1 MTAALLHGR
10 NDLRI
15 EKVPIPALGPDDVLI
30 KVSYNGLC
38 GTDATEFSK
47 GPMMVPLEK
56 PHSNSKHVGPTILG
70 HEFIGVVVDAGDQA
84 REMIGLRVACGAGVS
99 CGQCRMCKIGRT
111 NLCDSYYTLGLSTN
125 GGLAEFVRAPKSICI
140 AIPDSCSDED
150 AALAQPLAVGIHAVR
165 RAKIVPGSRI
175 ALLGVGAI
183 GSFVCVALKN
193 YDVEITAIDID
204 QSRLDAAMRLG
215 ADKAILVPSDISPE
229 DLRETFG
236 LPADVVFETSG
247 TKGAATRALSITRD
261 GGTLLLLGLI
271 KTPQE
276 FPFSDAVLR
285 EVSLETSAAHV
296 CADDIPSALAILEA
310 GDIGKLLIERIVPI
324 ENVVDAFTALSTGTA
339 RGKILIS
346 PTQ

>member
-1 MTAALLHGR
+1 MTAAVLHAR

-15 EKVPIPALGPDDVLI
+15 EKVPIPALGPDDVMI
-30 KVSYNGLC
+30 RVRYNGLC

-56 PHSNSKHVGPTILG
+56 PHSNSMHVGPTILG
-70 HEFIGVVVDAGDQA
+70 HEFVGVVVDAGDKAQD
-84 REMIGLRVACGAGVS
+84 MIGLRVACGAGVS
-99 CGQCRMCKIGRT
+99 CGQCKMCKIGRT

-140 AIPDSCSDED
+140 PIPDGCSYED

-175 ALLGVGAI
+175 VLLGVGAI

-204 QSRLDAAMRLG
+204 QSRIDVAKKLG
-215 ADKAILVPSDISPE
+215 ANRAILVPSDISPE

-236 LPADVVFETSG
+236 VPADVVFETSG
-247 TKGAATRALSITRD
+247 TRGAATRALSITRD
-261 GGTLLLLGLI
+261 GGTLLLLGLV

-296 CADDIPSALAILEA
+296 CADDIPAALELLKSGHVARLLTERFVPLE
-310 GDIGKLLIERIVPI
+310 D
-324 ENVVDAFTALSTGTA
+324 VVEAFTALSTGFA
-339 RGKILIS
+339 RGKILVAPS
-346 PTQ
+346 P